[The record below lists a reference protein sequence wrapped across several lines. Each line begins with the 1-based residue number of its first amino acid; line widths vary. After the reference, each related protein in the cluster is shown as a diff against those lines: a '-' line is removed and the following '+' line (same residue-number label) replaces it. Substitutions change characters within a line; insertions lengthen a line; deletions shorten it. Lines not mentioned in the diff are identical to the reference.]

1 MWYVKMYFSGDK
13 EIFEYDAFGMRGEP
27 AERQEFPFL
36 ESLLSFQEIE
46 CAAVVSTLE
55 YIYNNWE
62 LRITE
67 NNRQAGT
74 DALVALSELASRHIY
89 FKLLYVRW
97 FDRFARM
104 GAHNDCGSAEDHQ
117 MLAELKEVVEQ
128 LPQYQKQIQKFFE
141 LVLDV
146 DQAGR
151 DPQKQAWNNYYHD
164 EPKDSELFKFRPIP
178 VSFEPTEEGRCSPVL
193 YSASIPDM
201 IDYSLRTCVERDITV
216 RRCKNC
222 GRWFPQ
228 MVRVSAEYCERSV
241 PKGQEVCREI
251 GAIKQWTKKQSDD
264 PVFKIY
270 RREYK
275 KRFAWIKAGNID
287 DNSFKLWSKKA
298 REEKKKCDNGII
310 TLEEF
315 KQWLAESK

>member
-13 EIFEYDAFGMRGEP
+13 EIFEYDASGIQGPP
-27 AERQEFPFL
+27 AARQELPFL
-36 ESLLSFQEIE
+36 ESLLSFQELE

-55 YIYNNWE
+55 HIYNNWE

-74 DALVALSELASRHIY
+74 DAMVTLSELANRHLY

-104 GAHNDCGSAEDHQ
+104 GAHNDCGIAEDQQ
-117 MLAELKEVVEQ
+117 MLAELKEVAEQ

-151 DPQKQAWNNYYHD
+151 DPQKQAWSNYYHN
-164 EPKDSELFKFRPIP
+164 EPKDPELFRFRPIP

-193 YSASIPDM
+193 YSASIFDM

-228 MVRVSAEYCERSV
+228 MVRVSAEYCERPV

-251 GAIKQWTKKQSDD
+251 GALRQWTKKQSDD
-264 PVFKIY
+264 PIFKIY

-275 KRFAWIKAGNID
+275 KRFARIKAGNID
-287 DNSFKLWSKKA
+287 DDAFKQWSKKA
-298 REEKKKCDNGII
+298 REEKKKCDNGTI

-315 KQWLAESK
+315 KQWLAES

>member
-13 EIFEYDAFGMRGEP
+13 EFFEYDSFGMQGYPVEP
-27 AERQEFPFL
+27 KVFPFL
-36 ESLLSFQEIE
+36 ESLLSFQELDCE
-46 CAAVVSTLE
+46 AFVPALE
-55 YIYNNWE
+55 RVYHNWE
-62 LRITE
+62 KSINEDDRE
-67 NNRQAGT
+67 AGT
-74 DALVALSELASRHIY
+74 AALVELGELKEQHIY
-89 FKLLYVRW
+89 FQPLYTRCLNRTSNPKRERG
-97 FDRFARM
+97 DT
-104 GAHNDCGSAEDHQ
+104 EDQ
-117 MLAELKEVVEQ
+117 QILTELRDVAAQ
-128 LPQYQKQIQKFFE
+128 LPQYQKQIQRFFE

-151 DPQKQAWNNYYHD
+151 DPQKQAWSNYYRS

-228 MVRVSAEYCERSV
+228 MVRVSAEYCERPV
-241 PKGQEVCREI
+241 PKGEQVCREI
-251 GAIKQWTKKQSDD
+251 GAFKQWTKKQSDD
-264 PVFKIY
+264 PIFKAY
-270 RREYK
+270 RKEYK
-275 KRFAWIKAGNID
+275 RRFAWIKAGHITD
-287 DNSFKLWSKKA
+287 EAFYAWSERA
-298 REEKKKCDNGII
+298 REEKKKCDRDIT

-315 KQWLAESK
+315 KQWLAESKT

>member
-13 EIFEYDAFGMRGEP
+13 EIFEYDASGIQGPP
-27 AERQEFPFL
+27 AARQELPFL
-36 ESLLSFQEIE
+36 ESLLSFQELE
-46 CAAVVSTLE
+46 CEAVVSTLE
-55 YIYNNWE
+55 HIYNNWE

-74 DALVALSELASRHIY
+74 DALVALSELANRHIY

-104 GAHNDCGSAEDHQ
+104 GAHDDCGSTEDQQ
-117 MLAELKEVVEQ
+117 MLAELKEVAEQ

-151 DPQKQAWNNYYHD
+151 DPQKQAWSNYYHN
-164 EPKDSELFKFRPIP
+164 EPKDPELFKFRPIP

-201 IDYSLRTCVERDITV
+201 IDYSLRTCVEREITV

-228 MVRVSAEYCERSV
+228 MVRVSAEYCERPV
-241 PKGQEVCREI
+241 PKGEQVCREI
-251 GAIKQWTKKQSDD
+251 GAFKQWTKKQSDD

-287 DNSFKLWSKKA
+287 DDAFKLWSKKA
-298 REEKKKCDNGII
+298 REEKKKCDSGII
-310 TLEEF
+310 TLDEF
-315 KQWLAESK
+315 KQWLEQS